1 MDDSVEI
8 LYQKLG
14 ERWFAF
20 SVVNGEVFWGS
31 VDEKEIESAAM
42 SSSYHNKLPR
52 HSWLREV
59 QLHKVNDRNGLEIFR
74 QKTIDLIQKN
84 PEKAAKILS
93 LWLQGKKQPKKKE
106 LLRKKAA

>member
-1 MDDSVEI
+1 MEYIKNNKKNEPVMDDSVEI

-52 HSWLREV
+52 HS
-59 QLHKVNDRNGLEIFR
+59 
-74 QKTIDLIQKN
+74 
-84 PEKAAKILS
+84 
-93 LWLQGKKQPKKKE
+93 
-106 LLRKKAA
+106 